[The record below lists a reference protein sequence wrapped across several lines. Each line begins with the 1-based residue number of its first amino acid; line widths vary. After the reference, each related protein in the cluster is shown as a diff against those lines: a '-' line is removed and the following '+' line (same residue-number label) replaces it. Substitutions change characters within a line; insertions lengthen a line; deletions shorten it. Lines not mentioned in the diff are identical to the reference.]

1 MVLLYAFKINKY
13 TGFCELFVFFT
24 DDRSAT
30 AVFVKIDKKLR
41 LLLKTFCL
49 TFCQMCAIMYI
60 VKERKRGKEKN
71 DSNRIELER
80 NGKEFTKC

>member
-1 MVLLYAFKINKY
+1 MNFL
-13 TGFCELFVFFT
+13 FFT

-30 AVFVKIDKKLR
+30 AVFVKIHKKLL
-41 LLLKTFCL
+41 LLLKIFCL
-49 TFCQMCAIMYI
+49 TFSRMCAIIII

-80 NGKEFTKC
+80 NGKEFTKCLLDKLRKM